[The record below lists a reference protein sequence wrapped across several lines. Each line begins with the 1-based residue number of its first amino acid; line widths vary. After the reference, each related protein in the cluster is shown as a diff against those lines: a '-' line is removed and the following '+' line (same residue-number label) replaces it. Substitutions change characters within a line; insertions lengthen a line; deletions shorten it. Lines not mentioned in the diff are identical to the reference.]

1 MKDRVAKRLFENQM
15 KEDLEMKR
23 LLVVLVVLSVLF
35 SFGTAN
41 AATLSS
47 EDVTRGSKALAGQYG
62 LWWPTAIDA
71 EIASIG
77 ANWSWVLVIANW
89 YGDPITI
96 NVTLTAFTTDP
107 TNAPTTKSFNIGG
120 FGKIVLTPAN
130 FGFFNTISDIWVT
143 SSAAIFGGTLY
154 LLDNNSGRL
163 ITTVPHIEIENF

>member
-1 MKDRVAKRLFENQM
+1 
-15 KEDLEMKR
+15 MKR

-35 SFGTAN
+35 SFGTAS
-41 AATLSS
+41 AVSLSS
-47 EDVTRGSKALAGQYG
+47 DQLPKHIQALAGQYG

-77 ANWSWVLVIANW
+77 ANWTWILVIANW

-96 NVTLTAFTTDP
+96 NVTLTAFSSDP
-107 TNAPTTKSFNIGG
+107 NNAPTTKSFNIGG
-120 FGKIVLTPAN
+120 FGKIVLSPAN
-130 FGFFNTISDIWVT
+130 FGFFDTISDIWVT
-143 SSAAIFGGTLY
+143 SGAPIFGGTLY